1 MDCDC
6 NIYGNKEGILVNKLD
21 NYTVIMSIYHKV
33 NPEHLRISIN
43 SILNQTYKTNEFIII
58 KDGKL
63 TIEQEN
69 ILEPIVRDNKNIIK
83 IFEFEENMGAG
94 QAYNKGIEM
103 CTNKWAAIMDSDDF
117 AVENKFEKQMT
128 YLFDHSDIDAI
139 GTNAVEFLDNFEN
152 IVSTRIM
159 PESNDEIIKFGH
171 GRCPMI
177 QPTVIFKVDSV
188 KKAGSYQHS
197 PLTEDFDLYIR
208 MIMNN
213 CKFYT
218 YQEVLYYIR
227 TSEDFFKRRGGF
239 KYLKPILSFKYK
251 YYKKGYFTFFQ
262 FLKTAVSSLI
272 MALLPNS
279 IRTFLYKRF
288 LRN

>member
-1 MDCDC
+1 MA
-6 NIYGNKEGILVNKLD
+6 KLD
-21 NYTVIMSIYHKV
+21 NYSVIISIYSKV
-33 NPEHLRISIN
+33 DPDDLATSIN
-43 SILNQTYKTNEFIII
+43 SILNQTFRTNEFILI

-63 TIEQEN
+63 TKQQED
-69 ILEPIVRDNKNIIK
+69 ILEPIVKENKDIFK
-83 IFEFEENMGAG
+83 IYEFEENKGAG
-94 QAYNKGIEM
+94 QAYNKGLEM

-117 AVENKFEKQMT
+117 AVADKFEKQMT
-128 YLFDHSDIDAI
+128 YLSTHSDIDAI
-139 GTNAVEFLDNFEN
+139 GTNAVEFLNDIDNV
-152 IVSTRIM
+152 VSTRIM
-159 PESNDEIIKFGH
+159 PETNEEIIKFGH

-177 QPTVIFKVDSV
+177 QPTVVFKVDSV

-227 TSEDFFKRRGGF
+227 TSDNFFKRRGGL

-251 YYKKGYFTFFQ
+251 YFKKGYFSFLQ
-262 FLKTAVSSLI
+262 FSKTAFSSFI
-272 MALLPNS
+272 VAMMPNKV
-279 IRTFLYKRF
+279 RTMVYKKF